1 MTMKAVRAIAIVF
14 ATALG
19 AGFSPV
25 APGTCGTAAAV
36 PLFYTLAHLPPCLYL
51 VVLAALTA
59 AGTWAAKITGD
70 AWGEVDDQRIVID
83 EVAGYLVTMA
93 VSRPTVHA
101 LIAGFVLF
109 RLFDILKPW
118 PAGWADKKVKNAFGV
133 MLDDLFAGCYGL
145 ASMVVLGIIWPHLF
159 PLIF

>member
-1 MTMKAVRAIAIVF
+1 MNPVRVIAIAI

-36 PLFYTLAHLPPCLYL
+36 PLFWALSHLPVWLYL
-51 VVLAALTA
+51 VTVGGLVA
-59 AGTWAAKITGD
+59 AGTFAAAIAGD
-70 AWGEVDDQRIVID
+70 AWREVDDQRIVID

-101 LIAGFVLF
+101 LVAGFVLF

-133 MLDDLFAGCYGL
+133 MLDDLFAGAYAL
-145 ASMVVLGIIWPHLF
+145 AFMVVLGIISPNLF